1 MTGEH
6 PSDHGDGEEQ
16 RDEYGPGTM
25 LPTGPNADSVSVP
38 DSVSSSVSAPG
49 TLPVVGGAILA
60 LSGIRSLL
68 RGRLR
73 SLPIGAA
80 GLGLLGYG
88 LRKRR
93 EEGSAQTALASFGE
107 TTEESVPGDETADE
121 DASSGIEFVDDEEK
135 AASPTGS
142 KPELDSDEHDPR
154 RNTDDDDHLEIDVS
168 ESATRDEVSEATGP
182 DPEQAEPVQTEATEP
197 ERTPDGD
204 SGFGD
209 EEASDA
215 ATEPDDDRADEDDG
229 ESSSDVTDDNGT
241 ESDTDEADADT

>member
-16 RDEYGPGTM
+16 RDEYGSGTVF
-25 LPTGPNADSVSVP
+25 PTGPNADSVSV
-38 DSVSSSVSAPG
+38 SVSSSVSAPG

-60 LSGIRSLL
+60 LSGLRSLL
-68 RGRLR
+68 RGQLR

-107 TTEESVPGDETADE
+107 TTEESTPSDETANE
-121 DASSGIEFVDDEEK
+121 DASSGIEFVDDEEE

-197 ERTPDGD
+197 ERTPGGD
-204 SGFGD
+204 SGSGD
-209 EEASDA
+209 EEASDTA
-215 ATEPDDDRADEDDG
+215 VESGDEDGAAEDEG
-229 ESSSDVTDDNGT
+229 EGSSDVTDDEA
-241 ESDTDEADADT
+241 ESDTDDADADT